1 MAGRITISPEH
12 VEQIAK
18 QFKQSSEESRQIVS
32 NLTSVVQ
39 SMESEWEGVTKQR
52 FIKEFQEAD
61 KQMKSFVQILDSISE
76 ELISIS
82 QKFRSID
89 QSHS

>member
-18 QFKQSSEESRQIVS
+18 QFKMSSEESRQIVS
-32 NLTSVVQ
+32 NLANAVQ
-39 SMESEWEGVTKQR
+39 GMEHEWEGVTKQR

-76 ELISIS
+76 ELIAIS

-89 QSHS
+89 QSHN